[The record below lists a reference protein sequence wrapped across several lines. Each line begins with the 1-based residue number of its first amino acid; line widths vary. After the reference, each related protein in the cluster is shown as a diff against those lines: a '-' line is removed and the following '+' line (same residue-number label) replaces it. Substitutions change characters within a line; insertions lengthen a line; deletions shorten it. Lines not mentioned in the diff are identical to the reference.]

1 MNFVFS
7 KHAEEQMLRRNISR
21 ENIISTI
28 LQPEQ
33 TDVDSENPE
42 ITVFQSLIKE
52 YEQVFL
58 LRIFINTYRNPNVIV
73 TLYKTTKIKKYY
85 ESKI

>member
-1 MNFVFS
+1 MDFVFS
-7 KHAEEQMLRRNISR
+7 KHAEEQMFRRNISR
-21 ENIISTI
+21 ENVISTV

-33 TDVDSENPE
+33 TETDSENPE
-42 ITVFQSLIKE
+42 ITIFQSLIKE
-52 YEQVFL
+52 YGQVFL
-58 LRIFINTYRNPNVIV
+58 LRVFINTYRNPNVIV